1 MAVTLGKWAVAPAG
15 SGPNSC
21 LTRVR
26 DELCGRDPSSRRG
39 LGGLCVLATVPSR
52 YVNVSGPVGAAV
64 VHSVDTH
71 RCEPT

>member
-39 LGGLCVLATVPSR
+39 LGGLCVLATVP
-52 YVNVSGPVGAAV
+52 G
-64 VHSVDTH
+64 T
-71 RCEPT
+71 